1 MVSRYLDADH
11 ARTCHSAQES
21 SWMPTRQPSPSS
33 PDSLLAWCF
42 ANRRPIAASAGGLAV
57 AYLAYRAYHSESA
70 KQAAKLRSTLVDCAS
85 AISALSSSAALV
97 ACDIQA
103 FLASDS
109 SELPPSLRQL
119 NALLQSK
126 DVQESV
132 AATAASVARG
142 VSQAVASQP
151 PSGEPAALDKLLDAI
166 LSERGQ
172 SLIGMAVGLATKN
185 ATQTF
190 CSFLERMQQQQPS
203 SDPNSASWQDEQGP
217 PQAGAMSTALA
228 LLASDQGER
237 IISLLI
243 TKSIKTAVSTY
254 VDATLGYNV
263 YDDMMASIA
272 KQEHRE
278 AVSDIMGRVT
288 AAFCKEVVSAYRR
301 STRSRPPSGST
312 TQAGPGLSHPPFA
325 PSSSSLSRS
334 SSSSLVSLHG
344 HLRAHPHPPS
354 AAQLAAGTLCGGVE
368 GGQGGAEDVHGV
380 VGRLVQRRSSADA
393 AGRLGLSA
401 GLAPA
406 GGQSKQQGLAGGVG
420 AWRGGSSGAAA
431 TAPWLKQHLCVAL
444 GLSAAL
450 HQAVRCSLELAP
462 WCYCQCIR
470 MIFSSPCCCCCI
482 PCQVVQL
489 AQEREVRSLALD
501 VVKSASAEAARGT
514 VDALLVGLQGGPASA
529 AISRLLIVSKYQL
542 AILASILLALSMYVA
557 APRAQVM

>member
-1 MVSRYLDADH
+1 
-11 ARTCHSAQES
+11 
-21 SWMPTRQPSPSS
+21 MPTRQPSPSS

-151 PSGEPAALDKLLDAI
+151 PSGEPATLDKLLDAI

-301 STRSRPPSGST
+301 STRTRTRAPSGST

-344 HLRAHPHPPS
+344 HLRGPPHPPS

-406 GGQSKQQGLAGGVG
+406 GGQGKQQGLAGGAG

-431 TAPWLKQHLCVAL
+431 AAPWLK
-444 GLSAAL
+444 
-450 HQAVRCSLELAP
+450 
-462 WCYCQCIR
+462 
-470 MIFSSPCCCCCI
+470 
-482 PCQVVQL
+482 QVVQL